1 MKALKKSRTKSE
13 LIDAVLE
20 LIPNVKPATVP
31 KHMLNEKISV
41 TPPKV
46 LGERNCTPPMQ
57 KLLQSS
63 QKILAAS
70 HVSQSAARDVL
81 SQLENSPTIQRMKF
95 TAQSTKAEEKKK
107 QQEQLRALK
116 KKKKKNV
123 KRTLVSTM
131 TSVRKKKEEDP
142 TMKSVQ
148 LKKEKIVDILS
159 EIVQEE
165 KKVFVENKKTEQV
178 ENKKTEQVENKKTKE
193 VENKKTEEKVVE
205 KILEKIVDDIVKS
218 DEIVGKIKEE
228 EVEIEPIKEE
238 KKMTE
243 EIETDWV
250 FIEEEPKKGVCSRIF
265 SSWMPESMMNA
276 YNQLVMRIERMRV

>member
-95 TAQSTKAEEKKK
+95 TAQSIKAEEKKK

-131 TSVRKKKEEDP
+131 ISVRKKKEEDP

-165 KKVFVENKKTEQV
+165 KKVFVENKKTEEV
-178 ENKKTEQVENKKTKE
+178 ENKKTEE
-193 VENKKTEEKVVE
+193 VESKKTEEKVVE

-218 DEIVGKIKEE
+218 DEIVEKIKEEE

-276 YNQLVMRIERMRV
+276 YNQLVMRVERMRV

>member
-46 LGERNCTPPMQ
+46 LGERNCTPPMR

-95 TAQSTKAEEKKK
+95 TAQSIKAEEKKK

-165 KKVFVENKKTEQV
+165 KKVFVENKKTEEV
-178 ENKKTEQVENKKTKE
+178 ENKKTEQ

-218 DEIVGKIKEE
+218 DEIVEKIKEE

-276 YNQLVMRIERMRV
+276 YNQLVMRVERMRV